1 MWISLKIVVAFAG
14 GFLLAQL
21 SKMVI
26 YLITHRRPQV
36 QEALA
41 RLEKSGGMP
50 SGHAASMLAT
60 TTYLGLACGFDA
72 AIFAL
77 ALCLTAIVIY
87 DATNVRFSVG
97 EQGKLL
103 QKLTQKSGDK
113 TRIKISEGHTWPQVI
128 VGGMLGVVVGI
139 LVFCWLGG
147 YA

>member
-1 MWISLKIVVAFAG
+1 MWISLKIVAAFAG

-21 SKMVI
+21 TKMII
-26 YLITHRRPQV
+26 YLVTHRRPQV

-41 RLEKSGGMP
+41 CLEKSGGMP

-60 TTYLGLACGFDA
+60 TTYLGLACGLESATFA
-72 AIFAL
+72 FAL
-77 ALCLTAIVIY
+77 CITAIVIY

-103 QKLTQKSGDK
+103 QKLVRKSGDK
-113 TRIKISEGHTWPQVI
+113 TELKISEGHTWPQAI
-128 VGGMLGVVVGI
+128 VGGVFGVVIGV

-147 YA
+147 AV